1 MLYKSQSISIDGNTK
16 STVRRSRSAPVNRR
30 TSIKKLLS
38 NSENSLQDVGDFE
51 VIDERNYFRSES
63 RLICASRRTSKSLIL
78 VQRLTNEDSD
88 QDDEFFANTEDGGY
102 HQPLTIE
109 PVVRSELKRTVAVAG
124 RKKFKFPFRRS
135 LFSHVPPYI
144 FFHCDNCTCSPLPK
158 SVSKHMK
165 WRLNP
170 CTPQIVRRI
179 VEASGFRVVFCDP
192 RDSDSWC
199 GNWDHLFPKNHERL
213 RWYQKVNHF
222 PGTNKLGHKD
232 QLWASISEMI
242 KKFGK
247 RHFGFMPLSFVLPR
261 DKRRLMV
268 TWKRN
273 DGTKWII
280 KPPSSARGTGVHVV
294 HQWWEVPV
302 NSYLVVQRYLA
313 KPRLIDGAKFDLRIY
328 VLVTSFD
335 PLRAYL
341 YSDGL
346 VRIATTKYDQDA
358 KHHKNR
364 FMHLTNTSV
373 NKYSKAYQ
381 LSPNVNT
388 ATGHLW
394 SLKSLWSL
402 LERESVNVPK
412 LWSEM
417 KDIVVKTLIATDGA
431 VGPIIQRTLTS
442 RYTCFE
448 LFGFDILIEEN
459 CRPWLLEVNTAP
471 SLHTDSAVH
480 KAVKGPLIRTLLNIA
495 GFQLNPRVP
504 ESVLKELSSRY
515 DLAGSVCQNFHL
527 SDKTLTHQATRKQFN
542 YMYRNSRD
550 EYLDTILQDLTS
562 DDIRNLITFE
572 DELTQLE
579 LFEKI
584 FPTNQSH
591 KYLKYFTKPKYYDML
606 LDAWEH
612 RYGSCRTLG
621 VRRLQDMCREKR
633 HLMP

>member
-1 MLYKSQSISIDGNTK
+1 MLYKSQSILIDENRK

-30 TSIKKLLS
+30 TSIEKLF
-38 NSENSLQDVGDFE
+38 NSLENGLRDVRDFE
-51 VIDERNYFRSES
+51 VIYERNYSRSES
-63 RLICASRRTSKSLIL
+63 KVICASARTSRNLIL
-78 VQRLTNEDSD
+78 VQRLTDEDSD
-88 QDDEFFANTEDGGY
+88 QDDEFFSNAEARECQ
-102 HQPLTIE
+102 QPLIIG
-109 PVVRSELKRTVAVAG
+109 PVVQSELKTVVAVAA
-124 RKKFKFPFRRS
+124 RKKFHFPFRKS
-135 LFSHVPPYI
+135 LFSHVPPYV
-144 FFHCDNCTCSPLPK
+144 FFHCDNCRCSPLPK
-158 SVSKHMK
+158 SVSRHMK
-165 WRLNP
+165 WRLTP
-170 CTPQIVRRI
+170 YTPQIVRRI
-179 VEASGFRVVFCDP
+179 VEASGFRVVSCDP

-199 GNWDHLFPKNHERL
+199 GNWDHVFPKNCVRL

-232 QLWASISEMI
+232 QLWASISEMM
-242 KKFGK
+242 KRFGK
-247 RHFGFMPLSFVLPR
+247 RHFGFMPTTFVLPR

-268 TWKRN
+268 AWKQN

-280 KPPSSARGTGVHVV
+280 KPPSSARGAGVHVV
-294 HQWWEVPV
+294 HQWWEVPA

-313 KPRLIDGAKFDLRIY
+313 NPRLIDGAKFDLRLY

-402 LERESVNVPK
+402 LERESVDVPK
-412 LWSEM
+412 LWAEM
-417 KDIVVKTLIATDGA
+417 KDIVVKTLIAADGV
-431 VGPIIQRTLTS
+431 VGSVIQKTLTS

-480 KAVKGPLIRTLLNIA
+480 RAVKGPLVRTLFNVA
-495 GFQLNPRVP
+495 GFQLNPGVP

-515 DLAGSVCQNFHL
+515 GLDGSVCQNFHL
-527 SDKTLTHQATRKQFN
+527 NDKSLTHQATRKQFN

-584 FPTNQSH
+584 FPTSRSH
-591 KYLKYFTKPKYYDML
+591 KYLKYFSRPKYYDML

-612 RYGSCRTLG
+612 HYGSCRKLG
-621 VRRLQDMCREKR
+621 VRKLQDMCRSKR